1 MVSTPLNIMKY
12 AYKRKISLER
22 KRVIKEN
29 TVAYPDLNNVKNKDI
44 YRYRTETFLKEC
56 VSYKDALSLME
67 TMYMDNQFDIL
78 EETVNSTIINII
90 PTVESSELPNCI
102 ATINNSVI
110 GDINRD
116 RLTEAANNYKSID
129 RILKNHKTLSKRFR
143 IDSLKGKSEKDR
155 MHTVCEMVCTYG
167 RSNYINFNIALEEAA
182 YLESINDFRTGPIC
196 EDRMVK
202 YITDYFL
209 EFDNNSAQDI
219 QNYRKAIIES
229 KILSNNANSILK
241 TTMINLSWALGK
253 DRNYLTGKS
262 DKLNNKYISH
272 QRICKD
278 QSYFINRYF
287 MNTLDDSYICMIAD
301 IINIPAYILR
311 SAKTNKVFVND
322 KIMHKLTNAIKIN
335 NSTNE
340 NIFVGI
346 NRVKNNIEIKP
357 TPQEIL
363 NKDIEETKLDA
374 LSIIKIID
382 NLDTED
388 ISKIGKYCM
397 AEAERRNILE
407 SLENK

>member
-1 MVSTPLNIMKY
+1 MSVFSKERLENTMKLQGIKSYKELGELMGYGENIDIKRFICDEIPLNVLSNLCNTLKVSRDYLMME
-12 AYKRKISLER
+12 SDNDNL
-22 KRVIKEN
+22 KEMHI
-29 TVAYPDLNNVKNKDI
+29 VPDPEPIVRNGGGRP
-44 YRYRTETFLKEC
+44 YRYISDPINYEC
-56 VSYKDALSLME
+56 
-67 TMYMDNQFDIL
+67 NDI
-78 EETVNSTIINII
+78 
-90 PTVESSELPNCI
+90 
-102 ATINNSVI
+102 
-110 GDINRD
+110 DID
-116 RLTEAANNYKSID
+116 RLNKLIEESGWSVANLNEFID
-129 RILKNHKTLSKRFR
+129 
-143 IDSLKGKSEKDR
+143 D
-155 MHTVCEMVCTYG
+155 
-167 RSNYINFNIALEEAA
+167 NI
-182 YLESINDFRTGPIC
+182 Y
-196 EDRMVK
+196 
-202 YITDYFL
+202 
-209 EFDNNSAQDI
+209 
-219 QNYRKAIIES
+219 

-388 ISKIGKYCM
+388 ISQIGRYCM